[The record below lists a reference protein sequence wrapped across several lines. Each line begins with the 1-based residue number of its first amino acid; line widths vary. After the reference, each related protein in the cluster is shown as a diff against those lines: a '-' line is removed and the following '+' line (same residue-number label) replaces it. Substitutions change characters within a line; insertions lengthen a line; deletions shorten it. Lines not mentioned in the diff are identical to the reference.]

1 MYKWAFLVLLI
12 FSACKSSQVQNGAR
26 DPDFIRIRFEE
37 VGGFTGGSGMYSLE
51 ADGRVL
57 NKGAEL
63 KQLSESQLKSL
74 QAKAQAIRKLAP
86 FQSSGQHIQ
95 RSIWLESPQDTLS
108 FSWGLEDTAASAHDR
123 LYHSLYQLTI
133 E

>member
-1 MYKWAFLVLLI
+1 MYRWTFLAFLFLG
-12 FSACKSSQVQNGAR
+12 ACKSSQVQNTAT
-26 DPDFIRIRFEE
+26 DPGFIRIRFEE

-57 NKGAEL
+57 HKEAEL

-74 QAKAQAIRKLAP
+74 QAKAKAIRKLTP
-86 FQSSGQHIQ
+86 HQSSGQHIQ
-95 RSIWLESPQDTLS
+95 RSIWLESAQDTLS

-123 LYHSLYQLTI
+123 LYHSLYPLTI